1 MTTNRA
7 VRRIAAL
14 LPGGMLAASLLVAF
28 GPTPAANASGWVDGA
43 DEFPCLDDVTCL
55 WIEGCELDENQH
67 PVYPNRNGTTS
78 YPAGSYSYQGDSAPP
93 TPTTPP
99 KPTPTK
105 PTKPTPTKPTPSSGS
120 NPSGTPSSP
129 GATTGA
135 QPDATGDLALGD
147 EQEQVAAGAP
157 SALAA
162 PVLTVKKDSVTVT
175 WEASPNAELEQVTGY
190 LVRFTG
196 LEAVEFDATTFTHT
210 FKDLKPGSYRAAV
223 WAENA
228 AGVSAGSPPSEPTI
242 VGDDPAGVQ
251 GTVTAT
257 GEVAPGAVV
266 TLTGAGFAPRIEGFE
281 VELHSTPVSL
291 GTVSTDDQGGFALDV
306 TIPATVAA
314 GDHEV
319 VVLFE
324 GAEVSRSPLTV
335 VAAAAAATATGTED
349 VATVEVK
356 EGSGAPVPDHA
367 GLFILGGLGAA
378 GALSFVWHLL
388 RGRRRPNRA
397 LAAA

>member
-28 GPTPAANASGWVDGA
+28 GPTSAANASGWVDGA

-78 YPAGSYSYQGDSAPP
+78 YPAGSYSYQGDAAPTTP
-93 TPTTPP
+93 TPTAPT

-105 PTKPTPTKPTPSSGS
+105 PTKPTPTKPTPTGSS
-120 NPSGTPSSP
+120 PSGTPASP
-129 GATTGA
+129 GATTPSDPA
-135 QPDATGDLALGD
+135 GDLGLGD

-210 FKDLKPGSYRAAV
+210 FKDLEPGSYRAAV

-228 AGVSAGSPPSEPTI
+228 AGVSAGSPPSEPSV
-242 VGDDPAGVQ
+242 VGDDPASVP

-281 VELHSTPVSL
+281 VELHSTPVAL

-324 GAEVSRSPLTV
+324 GAEVSRSPVTV
-335 VAAAAAATATGTED
+335 VAAAPAATGTGD
-349 VATVEVK
+349 TATVEVK

-378 GALSFVWHLL
+378 GALSLAWHLL
-388 RGRRRPNRA
+388 RGRRRPTRA
-397 LAAA
+397 LAPA